1 MMAQQVP
8 VDETALAPHLSDG
21 PAIEIAPD
29 LAYRR
34 LAMVNIVLFGGPNA
48 KSWVLIDAGLAG
60 TASFIRNA
68 AAARF
73 GADARPSAIM
83 LTHGHFD
90 HVGALATLA
99 EGWNV
104 PIYAHPL
111 EHPYLNGSTSYPKP
125 DPAAGGGMMSLLAPL
140 YPRGP
145 IDVSRWLRE
154 LPADTTVPEMPGWQW
169 LHTPG
174 HAPGHV
180 SFWRESDRALIVGDA
195 FITTAQESAYSVAT
209 QAPELH
215 GPPRYYTPDWVA
227 AAASVRKLA
236 ALEPELVITGHGRPM
251 LGPSMRAAL
260 HRLADRFEHIAVP
273 HTAEAR

>member
-1 MMAQQVP
+1 MAQQVP

-34 LAMVNIVLFGGPNA
+34 LAMVNFVLFGGPNA
-48 KSWVLIDAGLAG
+48 KSWVLIDAGLPG

-73 GADARPSAIM
+73 GADARPSAIV

-125 DPAAGGGMMSLLAPL
+125 NPAAGGGMMSLLAPL

-154 LPADTTVPEMPGWQW
+154 LPADTTVPEMPGWRW
-169 LHTPG
+169 MHTPG

-180 SFWRESDRALIVGDA
+180 SFWRRVGSGADRGRRIHHYGAGVGL
-195 FITTAQESAYSVAT
+195 FRRNSSAGA
-209 QAPELH
+209 A
-215 GPPRYYTPDWVA
+215 RA
-227 AAASVRKLA
+227 AAV
-236 ALEPELVITGHGRPM
+236 
-251 LGPSMRAAL
+251 L
-260 HRLADRFEHIAVP
+260 HA
-273 HTAEAR
+273 